1 VAPDILAGA
10 PTAGHRTGDNGA
22 VIGDTGGMGV
32 DKDRGFGSAG
42 APPPPPAPP
51 GTPAGGEPPPPP
63 PGTPPATPAPG
74 WGVEP
79 GGTVG
84 PQGWVSP
91 TEVPAAWGAAS
102 PSAQV
107 GWDRPPAGNNG
118 CLRAC
123 LIVGGIL
130 VVLLIVGGI
139 ALSFFVSQL
148 VEQVQENPDAFLGG
162 DCELVSSAEVSD
174 ALRRDVE
181 VLALDGFIDGT
192 MGAFLDKRLLPDA
205 TDCYFVSEG
214 GATGRIA
221 AVDTDAETVFRNG
234 RAEAEASFLDRDVEL
249 GDEAFCT
256 TIGQQGSGGVL
267 VRFDERV
274 VYVSIV
280 AQGLDDEDVCDTA
293 QAIAKTL
300 EP

>member
-1 VAPDILAGA
+1 MDE
-10 PTAGHRTGDNGA
+10 
-22 VIGDTGGMGV
+22 
-32 DKDRGFGSAG
+32 DRGFGPAG
-42 APPPPPAPP
+42 GQPPPPPPA

-63 PGTPPATPAPG
+63 PASPPATQAPG
-74 WGVEP
+74 WGAQP
-79 GGTVG
+79 GTPGA

-130 VVLLIVGGI
+130 VVLVIVGGI
-139 ALSFFVSQL
+139 ALSIFVSQL
-148 VEQVQENPDAFLGG
+148 VEQVQENPDAILGG
-162 DCELVSSAEVSD
+162 ECELVTSAEVSD
-174 ALRRDVE
+174 ALGEDVE
-181 VLALDGFIDGT
+181 VLALEGFVDGT
-192 MGAFLDKRLLPDA
+192 MGAILDKRLLPDA
-205 TDCYFVSEG
+205 TDCYVVSPG
-214 GATGRIA
+214 GTTGRIA
-221 AVDTDAETVFRNG
+221 AVDSDAETVFRNS
-234 RAEAEASFLDRDVEL
+234 RADAEASFLYGDVDGI

-256 TIGQQGSGGVL
+256 TIDQQGSGGVM

-274 VYVSIV
+274 VYVSLV
-280 AQGLDDEDVCDTA
+280 AESFDDTSVCETA
-293 QAIAKTL
+293 QAIARTL